1 MQDLAMP
8 AKTLEMYSN
17 KSEVGQNLAQNKVT
31 KDERFSIAAHCKT
44 FGIEKEKFE
53 SKKSK
58 TVGFLPGFPST
69 LSYDSTT
76 EILSFS
82 LEEEENFHRTVVH
95 CIGVPESQIVLT

>member
-44 FGIEKEKFE
+44 FGIEKEKVRC
-53 SKKSK
+53 KKSK
-58 TVGFLPGFPST
+58 LFGFLPAFLHTVAHWEFCPKF
-69 LSYDSTT
+69 LS
-76 EILSFS
+76 
-82 LEEEENFHRTVVH
+82 N
-95 CIGVPESQIVLT
+95 